1 MAYKSDWVAQ
11 QHKAWGVVWQL
22 VGKALHLG
30 VDISIYW
37 PYLQCLLVDL
47 V

>member
-22 VGKALHLG
+22 VGKALHLD